1 MTETPA
7 RLIAS
12 ASQTVGP
19 FFHFGP
25 GDHPQLGSLI
35 TPGTRGERLD
45 LRVQVFDGDQ
55 APVPDA
61 FVEIWQADAD
71 GHYVLPAPGAPRT
84 DAFGGFGRLPTTAD
98 GSCTFQTIRPGRCG
112 DNEAAHINLCVFMRG
127 LLRHIYTR
135 LYFAG
140 DPHLDRDPVL
150 ALVPADRR
158 ATLLAHPQPAGS
170 TTWTFAIHLQGD
182 RESVFFDL

>member
-1 MTETPA
+1 MTDTPM

-25 GDHPQLGSLI
+25 GSHPELGSLL

-45 LRVQVFDGDQ
+45 LQVRVFDGDGV
-55 APVPDA
+55 PVPDA
-61 FVEIWQADAD
+61 FVEIWQADAE

-84 DAFGGFGRLPTTAD
+84 DAFGGFGRLPTKAD
-98 GSCTFQTIRPGRCG
+98 GSCTFQTIRPGAPATG
-112 DNEAAHINLCVFMRG
+112 EAAHVNLCVFMRG
-127 LLRHIYTR
+127 LLRHVYTR

-140 DPHLDRDPVL
+140 DPRLDADPVL
-150 ALVPADRR
+150 MLVPADRR
-158 ATLLAHPQPAGS
+158 ATLVAHPERAGS
-170 TTWTFAIHLQGD
+170 ATWTFDIHLQGD
-182 RESVFFDL
+182 RETVFFDL